1 MTSDPAEGAMPL
13 EDYLARGGR
22 LTSPENAP
30 PRYRAEVMR
39 LMASFVDSELAGS
52 AGFAAVI
59 NAAPGIRERIAASRI
74 VLEKADHAEQVLDLM
89 AEFGTDKARYDSA
102 HDWAARLPRDASV
115 AARRQGGDMRLS
127 VFHYPLEGWTDAV
140 VMNVLMGQATV
151 LQLEEMAAGSYAP
164 FAAVLREI
172 LPRERR
178 HMELG
183 CEGLVRIV
191 EAGGAAEAR
200 AAADYWWPRVS
211 ETFGAARSDRFDRL
225 AAMGLRRQPNSALR
239 ARWQA
244 AAGACLADL
253 GVRDG

>member
-1 MTSDPAEGAMPL
+1 MTSDPEDTMAL

-22 LTSPENAP
+22 LTSPANAP

-74 VLEKADHAEQVLDLM
+74 VLEKASHAEQVLDLM
-89 AEFGTDKARYDSA
+89 AEFGTDKARYNSA
-102 HDWAARLPRDASV
+102 HDWAARGPRDAAV
-115 AARRQGGDMRLS
+115 EARRQGGDMRLS

-151 LQLEEMAAGSYAP
+151 VQLQEMAGGSYAP
-164 FAAVLREI
+164 FAAVLQDI

-183 CEGLVRIV
+183 CEGLARIV
-191 EAGGAAEAR
+191 EGGGAEGAR
-200 AAADYWWPRVS
+200 AAADYWWPRVA
-211 ETFGAARSDRFDRL
+211 ETFGVARSDRFDRL
-225 AAMGLRRQPNSALR
+225 EAMGLRRRDNGALR
-239 ARWQA
+239 AQWEE
-244 AAGACLADL
+244 AAGACLSEL
-253 GVRDG
+253 GVRHG